1 MKKEMEFFV
10 RTDDGHD
17 YSDATLSLYVDT
29 QKLSVDQGLKEFLQ
43 DIKRAYKS
51 KRGKADV
58 KFTYIAVADSE
69 QDLAEEEGLGQ
80 FDDDGYFK
88 ANPGYEYYEL
98 SLLEKDIKRL
108 ENLED

>member
-17 YSDATLSLYVDT
+17 YSNATLSLYVDT
-29 QKLSVDQGLKEFLQ
+29 DKLSDDQGLKDFLQ

-69 QDLAEEEGLGQ
+69 QDFAEEEGFGV

-88 ANPGYEYYEL
+88 ANPGHEYYEL
-98 SLLEKDIKRL
+98 SLLEKDIERL
-108 ENLED
+108 ENL

>member
-29 QKLSVDQGLKEFLQ
+29 DKLSDDQGLKDFLQ

-51 KRGKADV
+51 KRGKVDV
-58 KFTYIAVADSE
+58 KFIYIAVADSE
-69 QDLAEEEGLGQ
+69 QDFAEEEGYGE
-80 FDDDGYFK
+80 FADNGFK
-88 ANPGYEYYEL
+88 PYPGYEYYNL
-98 SLLEKDIKRL
+98 SLLDKDIERL